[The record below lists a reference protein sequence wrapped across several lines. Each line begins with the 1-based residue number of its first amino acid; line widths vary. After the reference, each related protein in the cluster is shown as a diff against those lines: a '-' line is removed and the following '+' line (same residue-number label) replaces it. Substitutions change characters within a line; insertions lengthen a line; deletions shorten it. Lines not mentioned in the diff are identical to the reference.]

1 MRDLIKELK
10 ENKRPFGLMD
20 KELQDKAREIGFHRN
35 FRIYLHPGF
44 GGIINNPVYGHSC
57 TETYQLRHDYQEEPE
72 FVYGEIDEAN
82 PSLYSID
89 GINRRRLWEVPPN
102 HERIGF
108 KFEHGKYAIVP
119 VIYEHNSGTTCFW
132 GNTKNIQAGEVK
144 VIHATHVVL
153 RKRCK

>member
-10 ENKRPFGLMD
+10 ENEKLYKNLSKQEQEILKNAKGHVIWYNTRALEWEEKNGDDFDGLTLYSLRP
-20 KELQDKAREIGFHRN
+20 
-35 FRIYLHPGF
+35 
-44 GGIINNPVYGHSC
+44 
-57 TETYQLRHDYQEEPE
+57 DYQEEPE

-82 PSLYSID
+82 PNLYSID

-119 VIYEHNSGTTCFW
+119 VIYKHNSGTTCFW